1 MNFYVS
7 SKSSKFIVIFK
18 GVCDCPANWIL
29 NADEITCEPN
39 PELIRVEC
47 SQNKMKVEFDETIFG
62 PSGDEVKLAFSD
74 TSVRDRKKTIKR

>member
-1 MNFYVS
+1 MRQ
-7 SKSSKFIVIFK
+7 SSKFISTVK

-29 NADEITCEPN
+29 NDDKITCEPN

-47 SQNKMKVEFDETIFG
+47 SQNKMKVEFDESIFG

-74 TSVRDRKKTIKR
+74 TSARDRNVQLEYEIF